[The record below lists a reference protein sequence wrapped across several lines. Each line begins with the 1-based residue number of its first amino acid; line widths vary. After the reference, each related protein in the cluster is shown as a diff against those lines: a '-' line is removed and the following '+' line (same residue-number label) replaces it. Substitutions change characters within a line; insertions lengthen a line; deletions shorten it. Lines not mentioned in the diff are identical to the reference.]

1 MQKEDHPKKAFE
13 EKMKKENKTEKIGN
27 QKEAQNQTLRKETTE
42 SLKEELDK
50 AIKAQIKD
58 SKDLKIDELP
68 NDLKR
73 LQADFQNHC
82 KGAEQEKKNF
92 IEYASSGVLC
102 KILLIVDELDI
113 ALKNMK
119 SAEDK
124 KGIQMIFDKI
134 RKMLFEEGVTEMKC
148 IGQKFDPYQHE
159 AILYENRK
167 EDGIILDEIQ
177 KGYQMK
183 GKILRYPKVK
193 ISKNE
198 SDLNEEKPQTNKTNE
213 ENMEGE

>member
-1 MQKEDHPKKAFE
+1 MLNQNHPNKAFE
-13 EKMKKENKTEKIGN
+13 EKMKQEDKENK
-27 QKEAQNQTLRKETTE
+27 QKETLNRTLKKENTE
-42 SLKEELDK
+42 SLKEELAK

-58 SKDLKIDELP
+58 SKDLKIDELT

-82 KGAEQEKKNF
+82 KRVEQEKKNF

-119 SAEDK
+119 SPEDR

-134 RKMLFEEGVTEMKC
+134 RKMLTEEGVTEMKC
-148 IGQKFDPYQHE
+148 MGQKFDPYQHE
-159 AILYENRK
+159 AILYENGK

-177 KGYQMK
+177 KGYLMK

-193 ISKNE
+193 ISRNE
-198 SDLNEEKPQTNKTNE
+198 SNEAKPQTNKTNE

>member
-1 MQKEDHPKKAFE
+1 MSKEDALKKIFE
-13 EKMKKENKTEKIGN
+13 EKMKKENKTEKTAN
-27 QKEAQNQTLRKETTE
+27 QKETE
-42 SLKEELDK
+42 SLKEELAK
-50 AIKAQIKD
+50 AIKAQTKD
-58 SKDLKIDELP
+58 SKDLKIDELT

-82 KGAEQEKKNF
+82 KRVEQEKKNF
-92 IEYASSGVLC
+92 IEYASGGVLC
-102 KILLIVDELDI
+102 KILLIVDELEI

-124 KGIQMIFDKI
+124 KGIQMILDKI
-134 RKMLFEEGVTEMKC
+134 RKMMTEEGVTEMKC
-148 IGQKFDPYQHE
+148 MGQKFDPYQHE
-159 AILYENRK
+159 AILYENGK

-177 KGYQMK
+177 KGYLMK

-193 ISKNE
+193 ISRNE
-198 SDLNEEKPQTNKTNE
+198 SNEAKPQTNKNNQ

>member
-1 MQKEDHPKKAFE
+1 MSKEDALKKMFE
-13 EKMKKENKTEKIGN
+13 ENMKKENPKEDRADK
-27 QKEAQNQTLRKETTE
+27 QKETAHE
-42 SLKEELDK
+42 SLKEELAK

-58 SKDLKIDELP
+58 SKDLKIDELT

-82 KGAEQEKKNF
+82 KRVEQEKKNF

-102 KILLIVDELDI
+102 KVLLVVDELDI
-113 ALKNMK
+113 ALRNMK
-119 SAEDK
+119 STEDK

-134 RKMLFEEGVTEMKC
+134 KKMLLEEGVTEMKC
-148 IGQKFDPYQHE
+148 MGQKFDPYQHE
-159 AILYENRK
+159 AILYENGK

-193 ISKNE
+193 ISRNE
-198 SDLNEEKPQTNKTNE
+198 SNEAKPQTNKTKE